1 MPDIDPAAPPPS
13 PDAVPVASLA
23 TVRIWLW
30 AAIALLLL
38 IGLASLMPG
47 WIRSDSRAPNNIA
60 SAYGGQFEL
69 VDRTGQTVSNRT
81 LAGTPYAI
89 FFGFTRCPDVCPT
102 SLSRMAQLRGQMGA
116 DGMKFRIIFVSV
128 DPAHD
133 SPETVGNFVDLF
145 GTPILGLTGSE
156 AQIAAAKKGFG
167 IYAERVP
174 LDPANPA
181 GDYTIDHTAAIF
193 LMNGRG
199 ELTGTIDHAEP
210 DDSARD
216 KLARLVS

>member
-1 MPDIDPAAPPPS
+1 MPDIEPVTEPAAP
-13 PDAVPVASLA
+13 AASLS
-23 TVRIWLW
+23 TVRTWLW
-30 AAIALLLL
+30 AAVALVLL
-38 IGLASLMPG
+38 IGIAGLLLGWVRNDSPAPSSVAST
-47 WIRSDSRAPNNIA
+47 
-60 SAYGGQFEL
+60 YGGQFAL
-69 VDRTGQTVSNRT
+69 VDRTGKTVSNQT

-102 SLSRMAQLRGQMGA
+102 SLSRMARLRGQLGA

-156 AQIAAAKKGFG
+156 AQIATAKKGFG

-193 LMNGRG
+193 LMNARG